1 MRAAGSRSPELGRRL
16 HLGPSATTERVKRL
30 EESGVIRG
38 YRAAVD
44 LDAVGISLLAVVR
57 LKYAGSRHEP
67 FLQHLQGSP
76 QFLDCLRVTGEDCY
90 VIKLG
95 VVYSQSLAPRGP
107 SRSLANL

>member
-1 MRAAGSRSPELGRRL
+1 VSNRPPPSTFPARRVPRSWP
-16 HLGPSATTERVKRL
+16 T
-30 EESGVIRG
+30 
-38 YRAAVD
+38 
-44 LDAVGISLLAVVR
+44 AVGISLLAVVR